1 MSSYRQDTNIS
12 FVAKEIGK
20 SSPTEV
26 RIDIDRSSYVLG
38 TMAGSAM
45 KFDEHHVSRKH
56 ATIEIVEEK
65 VYLVDQS
72 TVGTWVNGVSLVRKQ
87 PFPLMVGDRINLGSE
102 HTVLMVGGEGGTL
115 ENLLMRNPKPELELD
130 VDGRAVFKNGFDIR
144 QPLTPTE
151 FDVLSEMYQHKG
163 QVITFER
170 IWAILVRS
178 GGRVYMEEGTD
189 KGRPVDYEGMPEGEF
204 NLEPIEKHQIRQRI
218 SDLRKKIE
226 RPGSKPVIVLNS
238 TGAGYKMPR
247 FKFLDTPPFTNERQ
261 PMGFRH

>member
-1 MSSYRQDTNIS
+1 MSSSTHTNVH
-12 FVAKEIGK
+12 FVKIEIGE
-20 SSPTEV
+20 SSPSQV
-26 RIDIDRSSYVLG
+26 RIDIDRSPYVLG
-38 TMAGSAM
+38 TRAGSAM

-102 HTVLMVGGEGGTL
+102 HTVLKVGGEGGTL

-144 QPLTPTE
+144 QPLSRTE
-151 FDVLSEMYQHKG
+151 FDVLLEMYQNRD
-163 QVITFER
+163 QVITFEK
-170 IWAILVRS
+170 IWTIIETNEVKRDDSAEL
-178 GGRVYMEEGTD
+178 D
-189 KGRPVDYEGMPEGEF
+189 KHR
-204 NLEPIEKHQIRQRI
+204 IRQRI

>member
-1 MSSYRQDTNIS
+1 MSSSRTDTNVS
-12 FVAKEIGK
+12 FVKIEIGT
-20 SSPTEV
+20 SEPSEV
-26 RIDIDRSSYVLG
+26 RIDVDRSSYVLG
-38 TMAGSAM
+38 TRAGSAM

-56 ATIEIVEEK
+56 ATIEIVEET

-72 TVGTWVNGVSLVRKQ
+72 TVGTWVNGVPLVRKQ

-102 HTVLMVGGEGGTL
+102 HTVLKVGGEGGTL

-130 VDGRAVFKNGFDIR
+130 EDGRAVFKNGFDIR
-144 QPLTPTE
+144 QPLSRTE
-151 FDVLSEMYQHKG
+151 FDVLLEMYQNRD
-163 QVITFER
+163 QVITFEK
-170 IWAILVRS
+170 IWTIIETNEVKRDDSAEL
-178 GGRVYMEEGTD
+178 D
-189 KGRPVDYEGMPEGEF
+189 KHR
-204 NLEPIEKHQIRQRI
+204 IRQRI